1 MTAFLEEEACVNC
14 DSTQAGFVPQQ
25 ASHMPQLVI
34 VPVMNLSNK
43 YLLITLEANKFVIV
57 AVPTTVK
64 VDKSHFRE
72 CLLETLTEMFGQEC
86 VNPLIKGDKMTM
98 TVEGKEVYI
107 DLSVLV
113 GVSSSSP
120 MSQ

>member
-1 MTAFLEEEACVNC
+1 MGV
-14 DSTQAGFVPQQ
+14 V
-25 ASHMPQLVI
+25 V
-34 VPVMNLSNK
+34 
-43 YLLITLEANKFVIV
+43 
-57 AVPTTVK
+57 VPTTVK

-98 TVEGKEVYI
+98 TVEGKMVNI

-113 GVSSSSP
+113 SDLLLVGILQSHLLLGAGVHTTLSTTNRFLALLAIVLSTVDRFKKRKYLLTCL
-120 MSQ
+120 